1 MSRIAL
7 FLALAVSVL
16 AEGNPWAKVQEL
28 KSGSELRI
36 YKKGASQP
44 VLATFDE
51 ANDERMVIVVKNKQ
65 MAVAK
70 EDIDQVDAR
79 PVVKKT
85 PRKLTFDQST
95 KTKDPEFTPHPN
107 PGIPAP
113 ETSSSSSVALGGTS
127 KPDFETVYRRA
138 AAETKK

>member
-1 MSRIAL
+1 MLRIVL
-7 FLALAVSVL
+7 FLAVAASVFA
-16 AEGNPWAKVQEL
+16 AENTWSKVQEL

-51 ANDERMVIVVKNKQ
+51 ANEERVVIVVKNKQ
-65 MAVAK
+65 MAIAK

-85 PRKLTFDQST
+85 PRKLTFEQST
-95 KTKDPEFTPHPN
+95 KTTDPDLTPHPN
-107 PGIPAP
+107 PGIPVP
-113 ETSSSSSVALGGTS
+113 GTSSSTSVGMSSGP
-127 KPDFETVYRRA
+127 KPDFATVYRRTA
-138 AAETKK
+138 A